1 MDLSKLSSSFPEHAP
16 WTAFKV
22 TWLSVKTEPGEE
34 GPPKA
39 VEPAPPGTG
48 TRAPIGQTLPEAP
61 PRRGH
66 VVTGTTWWAL
76 TSHFPGNNR
85 HSCFPWSS
93 PALPTAGRERASS
106 FQETQRH
113 FWKRNK
119 GFYSWQWRMAWAS
132 LHLCDKGV
140 HALEFPLSLFS
151 GCKVL
156 LRSSKWC
163 VYRRTSKHVGR
174 SQSRHVRRNS
184 IFLTQG
190 THFALIKLKKKKTFS
205 QVLSK
210 LSLHKVLGSLLGKV
224 PSWLILHTPKK
235 EKYVWGQSTKVHF
248 GSAVFVRKR
257 LWAKEGCEYDWSFPF
272 SKKRILRNL
281 TGQEKLSSFLG
292 HGA

>member
-1 MDLSKLSSSFPEHAP
+1 MIVSQDRTGRGRSSQGGRACLSGNRNRSSCRADTSGGPAAALSA
-16 WTAFKV
+16 A
-22 TWLSVKTEPGEE
+22 
-34 GPPKA
+34 
-39 VEPAPPGTG
+39 
-48 TRAPIGQTLPEAP
+48 RA
-61 PRRGH
+61 
-66 VVTGTTWWAL
+66 VVTQTTWWGL

-93 PALPTAGRERASS
+93 PAFPTAGRERASS

-119 GFYSWQWRMAWAS
+119 GFYSWQWRIAWAS

-174 SQSRHVRRNS
+174 SQSRQVRRNS

-190 THFALIKLKKKKTFS
+190 THFALIKL
-205 QVLSK
+205 
-210 LSLHKVLGSLLGKV
+210 
-224 PSWLILHTPKK
+224 
-235 EKYVWGQSTKVHF
+235 
-248 GSAVFVRKR
+248 
-257 LWAKEGCEYDWSFPF
+257 
-272 SKKRILRNL
+272 
-281 TGQEKLSSFLG
+281 
-292 HGA
+292 

>member
-190 THFALIKLKKKKTFS
+190 THFALIKLNKKKH
-205 QVLSK
+205 
-210 LSLHKVLGSLLGKV
+210 SLRSYQNFPCTRFLDHFWARCHLG
-224 PSWLILHTPKK
+224 
-235 EKYVWGQSTKVHF
+235 
-248 GSAVFVRKR
+248 
-257 LWAKEGCEYDWSFPF
+257 
-272 SKKRILRNL
+272 
-281 TGQEKLSSFLG
+281 LSSTPQRKKNMFGARAPRFTLVVLFLWG
-292 HGA
+292 KDCGLKRDVNMTGPFPLAKKGSWGI